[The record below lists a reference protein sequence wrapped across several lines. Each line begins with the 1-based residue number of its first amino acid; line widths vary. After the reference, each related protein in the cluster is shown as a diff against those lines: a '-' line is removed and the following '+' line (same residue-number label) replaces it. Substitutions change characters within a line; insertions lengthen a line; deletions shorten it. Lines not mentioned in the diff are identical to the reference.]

1 MGARQGWSVVDVTDL
16 TTTMV
21 AVVALVVDLASLDST
36 KGAVDGVAMQGPEVS
51 SGVPRVK
58 EYP

>member
-1 MGARQGWSVVDVTDL
+1 MVDVTDL

-51 SGVPRVK
+51 SGDPRVK